1 METPK
6 KVWHPVQSVTT
17 LSLVHTMDLK
27 TVIKTNKS
35 ESYMA
40 VQINLSTKIPGEKKA
55 AEENAQYENLHI
67 NLRNHAK

>member
-1 METPK
+1 
-6 KVWHPVQSVTT
+6 
-17 LSLVHTMDLK
+17 MDLK